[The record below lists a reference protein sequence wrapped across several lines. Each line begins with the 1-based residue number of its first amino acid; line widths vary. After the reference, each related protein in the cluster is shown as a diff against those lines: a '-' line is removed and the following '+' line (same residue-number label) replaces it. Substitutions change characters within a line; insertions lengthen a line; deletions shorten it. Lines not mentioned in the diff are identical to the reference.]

1 MIFPSLIIAAM
12 SRRLSELI
20 LKSQL
25 VQRHRRQTLAVKT
38 AFLLMLLPAG
48 CSPRPKMPDSLQDK
62 VNEAAFVQAKVDL
75 LIAKADLEAIENDQ
89 YRLDGAHKGWEQAN
103 RAKDL
108 VNSDRLFKEMDE
120 FGKDMDKDI
129 DRAAHHRCDR

>member
-1 MIFPSLIIAAM
+1 MKVAL
-12 SRRLSELI
+12 L
-20 LKSQL
+20 L
-25 VQRHRRQTLAVKT
+25 V
-38 AFLLMLLPAG
+38 LLPVG
-48 CSPRPKMPDSLQDK
+48 CSSRLKTPDSLQDR

-89 YRLDGAHKGWEQAN
+89 YRLDSAHKGWEQAN

-129 DRAAHHRCDR
+129 DRAAHHRCAR

>member
-1 MIFPSLIIAAM
+1 
-12 SRRLSELI
+12 
-20 LKSQL
+20 LKRQ
-25 VQRHRRQTLAVKT
+25 VVERHPRSTLAAKL
-38 AFLLMLLPAG
+38 ALLLVLLAAA
-48 CSPRPKMPDSLQDK
+48 CSPRLKTPDLLQDK

-89 YRLDGAHKGWEQAN
+89 YRLDSAHKGWEQAN

-108 VNSDRLFKEMDE
+108 VNSDRLFKEMSE

-129 DRAAHHRCDR
+129 ERAAHHRCDR